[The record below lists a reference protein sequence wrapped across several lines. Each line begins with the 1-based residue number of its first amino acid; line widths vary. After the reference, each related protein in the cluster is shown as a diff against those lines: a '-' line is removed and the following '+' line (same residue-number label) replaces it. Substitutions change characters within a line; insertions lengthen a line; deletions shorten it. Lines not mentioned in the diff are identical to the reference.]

1 MAALTQWIANII
13 LFILLA
19 TIIDMLLP
27 NSNLQKYAKMVIGL
41 LLMLII
47 ITPVFQV
54 LHINVDKLLASMNLS
69 SLSQEKNIENLME
82 SKKKEIQASQHAYIL
97 EQMAVQMETEVKEEL
112 MEQYGVAIQDIAIE
126 LESSNEN
133 STYENIASIHVAI
146 EPKGEEAVSAI
157 KVVSIDTS
165 KPIQNEHEN
174 KDEHKITS
182 FLANKWGIHESKI
195 AVTLEEGVKKD
206 EQG

>member
-1 MAALTQWIANII
+1 LAALTQWIANII

-27 NSNLQKYAKMVIGL
+27 NSSLQKYAKMVIGL
-41 LLMLII
+41 LLMLIM
-47 ITPVFQV
+47 ITPVFQL
-54 LHINVDKLLASMNLS
+54 LHVNVDKLLASMNLS
-69 SLSQEKNIENLME
+69 QLSEEKNMGNLME

-112 MEQYGVAIQDIAIE
+112 MEQYGVAIEDIAIDM
-126 LESSNEN
+126 ESSNEN
-133 STYENIASIHVAI
+133 STYEDITSIQVAVQ
-146 EPKGEEAVSAI
+146 PKGEEAVSAI

-165 KPIQNEHEN
+165 KPIQTERKN
-174 KDEHKITS
+174 KDKQKIKS
-182 FLANKWGIHESKI
+182 FLANKWGIQEGKI

>member
-27 NSNLQKYAKMVIGL
+27 NSSLQKYAKMVIGL

-69 SLSQEKNIENLME
+69 SLSEQKNIENLME

-112 MEQYGVAIQDIAIE
+112 MEQYGVAIEDIKIE

-133 STYENIASIHVAI
+133 STYENITSIHVAL

-174 KDEHKITS
+174 KNEHKITS
-182 FLANKWGIHESKI
+182 FLANKWSIHESKI

>member
-27 NSNLQKYAKMVIGL
+27 NSSLQKYAKMVIGL

-69 SLSQEKNIENLME
+69 SLSEQKNIENLME

-112 MEQYGVAIQDIAIE
+112 MEQYGVAIEDIKIE

-133 STYENIASIHVAI
+133 STYENITSIYVAL

-174 KDEHKITS
+174 KNEHQITS

>member
-1 MAALTQWIANII
+1 LAALTQWIANII

-27 NSNLQKYAKMVIGL
+27 NSSLQKYAKMVTGL

-47 ITPVFQV
+47 ITPIFQL
-54 LHINVDKLLASMNLS
+54 LHVNVDKLLASMNLS
-69 SLSQEKNIENLME
+69 QLSEEKNIENLME
-82 SKKKEIQASQHAYIL
+82 LKKKEIQASQHAYIL

-112 MEQYGVAIQDIAIE
+112 MEQYGVAIEDIAIDM
-126 LESSNEN
+126 ESSNEN
-133 STYENIASIHVAI
+133 SSYEDITSIHVTVQ
-146 EPKGEEAVSAI
+146 PKGEEAVSAI

-165 KPIQNEHEN
+165 KPIPNERKN
-174 KDEHKITS
+174 KDEQKIKS
-182 FLANKWGIHESKI
+182 FLANRWGIEEERI
-195 AVTLEEGVKKD
+195 VVTLEEGLKKD